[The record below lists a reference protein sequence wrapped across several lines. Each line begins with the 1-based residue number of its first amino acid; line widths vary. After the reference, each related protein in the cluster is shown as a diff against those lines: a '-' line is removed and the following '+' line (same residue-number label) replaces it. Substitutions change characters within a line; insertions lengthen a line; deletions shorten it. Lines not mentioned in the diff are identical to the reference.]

1 MSKNVS
7 KLNINIDFN
16 KKEFF
21 NREKNIELLKEYK
34 ITNDI
39 NLRNELIEG
48 NMGLILNVIN
58 KEYSHFLMEN
68 INHSV
73 EANDLFSFGV
83 IGLIGAIERVKIDKL
98 ECFPSYAYT
107 TIKYSIKEHLF
118 KYRGKLSGTLNLYKI
133 CEQIKTMKL
142 KDEFITD
149 KEMANKLN
157 ISLGQLNRAK
167 SVTGKDFYFYI
178 DEAYA
183 PSAEKTTNNE
193 FDGHRYLCIES
204 PFLEKIQNEELKEFI
219 KNMFNDRRI
228 YGKSNSLFNKRDTVL
243 RMFKLKFVENLT
255 YEEIGKEY
263 NFTKQ
268 RISQIIHLVKRN
280 ILRYYNNEIKE
291 LVYN

>member
-7 KLNINIDFN
+7 KLNVNIDFN

-21 NREKNIELLKEYK
+21 DKEKNIELLKEYK
-34 ITNDI
+34 ATKDI
-39 NLRNELIEG
+39 SIRNKLIEG
-48 NMGLILNVIN
+48 NTGLVLNVIN
-58 KEYSHFLMEN
+58 KEYSHFLMDDS
-68 INHSV
+68 NHSV
-73 EANDLFSFGV
+73 EADDLFSFGV
-83 IGLIGAIERVKIDKL
+83 IGLMGAIERVKIDKL
-98 ECFPSYAYT
+98 ECFPTYAYT

-133 CEQIKTMKL
+133 YEQIKTMKV

-149 KEMANKLN
+149 EEMANKLN

-167 SVTGKDFYFYI
+167 SVTSKDFYFYI

-183 PSAEKTTNNE
+183 PSVERTTNNE
-193 FDGHRYLCIES
+193 FDGHRFLYLES
-204 PFLEKIQNEELKEFI
+204 PFLEEIQNEELKEFI
-219 KNMFNDRRI
+219 QNMFDDRRI
-228 YGKSNSLFNKRDTVL
+228 YGKSNALFNKRDTVL

-268 RISQIIHLVKRN
+268 RINQIIQLVKDN
-280 ILRYYNNEIKE
+280 ILKYYTNEIKE
-291 LVYN
+291 LIYN